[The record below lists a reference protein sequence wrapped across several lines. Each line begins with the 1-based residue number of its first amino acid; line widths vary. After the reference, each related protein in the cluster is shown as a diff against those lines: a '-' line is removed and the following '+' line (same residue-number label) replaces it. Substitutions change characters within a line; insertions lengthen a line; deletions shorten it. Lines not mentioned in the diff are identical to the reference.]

1 MPLLDDFIKDIEDEA
16 HELEKIIEKV
26 DDAGP
31 NDAVRQRIGNG
42 IDAIERLLKLYGR
55 QRPGSGLDG
64 GGATP
69 IPGTHGGGPGGG
81 PVGGPGGGPGGNGG
95 DEPRT
100 LTLGEYATSIKDLA
114 AQARMTSDLPTKD
127 ARMISIRDLLPGFRA
142 AAGIGVN
149 AAAATGWPWGRR

>member
-16 HELEKIIEKV
+16 HELEKVIEKV
-26 DDAGP
+26 DDSGP

-69 IPGTHGGGPGGG
+69 IPGTHGGNGG
-81 PVGGPGGGPGGNGG
+81 PGGPGGNGG
-95 DEPRT
+95 DDEPRT

-114 AQARMTSDLPTKD
+114 AEARMTNDLPTKD
-127 ARMISIRDLLPGFRA
+127 ARMVSIRDLLPGFRA
-142 AAGIGVN
+142 AAGIGMN